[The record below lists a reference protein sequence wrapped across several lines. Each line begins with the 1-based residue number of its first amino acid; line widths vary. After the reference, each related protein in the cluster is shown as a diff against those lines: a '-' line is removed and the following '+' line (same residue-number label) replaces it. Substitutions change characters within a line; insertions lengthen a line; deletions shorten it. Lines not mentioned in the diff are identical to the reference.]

1 MKPQAAAVRT
11 LARPAPTAG
20 SILIACAYTAALAGA
35 EAALASAG
43 PIEGAAAYAAILA
56 VLLTHSFISERGATG
71 SSSDSASMLLPALAL
86 VPLLRILSLT
96 MPVRELPDV
105 YWYAVTGAPLLVALG
120 LLARAQGG
128 EWARSVVPLAWSPV
142 QALIAMLGV
151 PLSLQAYLILRPDPV
166 VEQARLGPIF
176 GACLILFAFAAVPE
190 ELLFRGVLL
199 RVLSDV
205 FGTLGGVLLASA
217 LFTIVYIGSLSVG
230 YVVFSAAVG
239 LLFCWCVRSTSSLV
253 GVTLAHTLLLVGLLV
268 VWPFALG

>member
-1 MKPQAAAVRT
+1 VEPHAAAVRT
-11 LARPAPTAG
+11 LAKPAPTAG
-20 SILIACAYTAALAGA
+20 SILIACGYTAALAGA
-35 EAALASAG
+35 EAALAFAG

-128 EWARSVVPLAWSPV
+128 EWARSVVPLAWSPA

-166 VEQARLGPIF
+166 VEHARLGPIF

-205 FGTLGGVLLASA
+205 FGTLGVLLASA
-217 LFTIVYIGSLSVG
+217 LFTIVYIGSLSVA
-230 YVVFSAAVG
+230 YVVFSGAVG

-268 VWPFALG
+268 VWPFVLG